1 MVIFFCQ
8 EVEAVF
14 KLNSNDRIGNYIKK
28 LIEDSD
34 YKSTRQFCRAYLE
47 ALGETVNDDELRKM
61 SNRLSAIKKEKKS
74 I

>member
-34 YKSTRQFCRAYLE
+34 YQIITITVNGISQNI
-47 ALGETVNDDELRKM
+47 TVNDDELRKM
-61 SNRLSAIKKEKKS
+61 SNRLSAIKKGK
-74 I
+74 